1 MEELTEAEQLGE
13 IFYEAYCTSKYNR
26 ASEIVPWD
34 MQPAFWRK
42 DWIAGAKAVAEHVLA
57 ELQTG
62 VEASE

>member
-1 MEELTEAEQLGE
+1 MDEAEQLGKV
-13 IFYEAYCTSKYNR
+13 FYEAYCRSKYSR

-42 DWIAGAKAVAEHVLA
+42 DWIAGAKAVAERVLL
-57 ELQTG
+57 EVQTA